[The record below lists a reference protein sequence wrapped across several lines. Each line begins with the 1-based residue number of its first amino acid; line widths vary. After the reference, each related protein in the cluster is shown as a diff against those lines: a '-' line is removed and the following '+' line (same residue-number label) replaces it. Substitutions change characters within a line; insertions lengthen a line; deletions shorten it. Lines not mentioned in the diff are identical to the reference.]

1 MRAVAACPF
10 RKHCIITLQGTLTS
24 FLNLDQVLK
33 NPELRAPKARMR
45 VLVEPSDFVCRNIG
59 DTAMQSVALRRIA
72 DLWPEARIQ
81 VFTDEPSEMPM
92 PRSNVEPLLAAGRRI
107 WLSRDWLP
115 NRKLFRSMQRWLRR
129 SQPSLAYRGL
139 VRWGRLTKAEA
150 IQLGD
155 FFEAV
160 SRADLLIVSGMGGV
174 TSAFSSFAFEL
185 LEIVRCAQHFGAKT
199 AMVGQGLGPVETAR
213 LRRVMT
219 AAFRKLDLL
228 TLREGRAGLPL
239 LRSLGVPLDR
249 VIVTGDDAIELAFR
263 HGSTVAGDGIGVNM
277 RHASYS
283 GVQLA
288 DIENVRMTL
297 ARLSTEL
304 HAPLVGVPISR
315 VRGEE
320 DANTIALL
328 TGNEADFDGELTNIR
343 TVEELLKQLGRC
355 RILVAGSYH
364 AAVFALSCGI
374 PTVALARSAYYTD
387 KFLGLAEMFGAGC
400 WVVPLDDSRV
410 VERLYASAYAAWGA
424 AEQLRDPLV
433 AAAQR
438 QFRVGVAAYDRLKEL
453 VA

>member
-1 MRAVAACPF
+1 MR
-10 RKHCIITLQGTLTS
+10 L
-24 FLNLDQVLK
+24 
-33 NPELRAPKARMR
+33 
-45 VLVEPSDFVCRNIG
+45 LVEPSDTVYRNIG
-59 DTAMQSVALRRIA
+59 DQAMLRVALERIA
-72 DLWPEARIQ
+72 GLWPEARIQ
-81 VFTDEPSEMPM
+81 VFTEDADELPRPS
-92 PRSNVEPLLAAGRRI
+92 SNIEPLLASGRRI
-107 WLSRDWLP
+107 WLSRGWLP
-115 NRKLFRSMQRWLRR
+115 SRRLRGPMQRWLRV
-129 SQPSLAYRGL
+129 SQPRLAYHAL
-139 VRWGRLTKAEA
+139 VRWGGLTTAEVR
-150 IQLGD
+150 QLD
-155 FFEAV
+155 EFFEAV
-160 SRADLLIVSGMGGV
+160 SQADLLIVTGMGGI
-174 TSAFSSFAFEL
+174 TSAFPSFAFEL

-219 AAFRKLDLL
+219 NAFRRLDLL
-228 TLREGRAGLPL
+228 ALREGRAGLPL
-239 LRSLGVPLDR
+239 LRALGVPLDR
-249 VIVTGDDAIELAFR
+249 VIVTGDDAIELAFQN
-263 HGSTVAGDGIGVNM
+263 GAVAPGRGIGVNM

-297 ARLSTEL
+297 VRLSMEL
-304 HAPLVGVPISR
+304 EAPLVGVPISR

-328 TGNEADFDGELTNIR
+328 TGNEHDFAGELTNIR
-343 TVEELLKQLGRC
+343 TVEELLEQLGLC

-387 KFLGLAEMFGAGC
+387 KFLGLAEMFGTGC

-410 VERLYASAYAAWGA
+410 VERLYASASAAWGA
-424 AEQLRDPLV
+424 AEQLRDPLL

-438 QFRVGVAAYDRLKEL
+438 QFRAGVAAYDRLKEL